1 MSILSIWEHLQ
12 VIFGSSGSDLGG
24 LRGCRE
30 GCLGH
35 FCVFWGWFGGLRG
48 CRGGCLGNPGALGG
62 HVGGIGG
69 CLGSCLGNLGALGG
83 HVGGTFA
90 PTWRH
95 AGAQLGVMLGLSCE
109 FLASFV
115 RFLCIA
121 SSILT

>member
-62 HVGGIGG
+62 HVGGM
-69 CLGSCLGNLGALGG
+69 
-83 HVGGTFA
+83 FA

-95 AGAQLGVMLGLSCE
+95 AGAKLGVFGIICSIFVLCKFNFNLEGCKHEFVTILATVLGVLK
-109 FLASFV
+109 A
-115 RFLCIA
+115 
-121 SSILT
+121 TKHNK